1 MAVSG
6 MPEPAAD
13 HCENVARFALAA
25 IAKANVT
32 LVKGPED
39 ASLGNVSIRAGMH
52 TGRCIAT
59 VLGHASPRFVL
70 FGDCATTAARLESH
84 GG

>member
-1 MAVSG
+1 MAISG
-6 MPEPAAD
+6 MPEPASD

-25 IAKANVT
+25 ITKANDT
-32 LVKGPED
+32 LVKGPGD

-52 TGRCIAT
+52 SGRCIAT
-59 VLGHASPRFVL
+59 VLGQVNPRFVL
-70 FGDCATTAARLESH
+70 FGDCVTTAARLESH